1 MGVLAGGN
9 SDVRNMVGHVVSEVV
24 SGVGH
29 QDGTS
34 GGRTGH
40 GQEGEADESLR

>member
-1 MGVLAGGN
+1 MGVLAGSN
-9 SDVRNMVGHVVSEVV
+9 SDVRNMVSHVVSEVV

-29 QDGTS
+29 QDGAS

>member
-9 SDVRNMVGHVVSEVV
+9 MVSEVVSEVV
-24 SGVGH
+24 SGVSY

-34 GGRTGH
+34 RGGTGH

>member
-1 MGVLAGGN
+1 MV
-9 SDVRNMVGHVVSEVV
+9 SDVVSEVV
-24 SGVGH
+24 SGVVSGVSY

-34 GGRTGH
+34 RGGTGH

>member
-9 SDVRNMVGHVVSEVV
+9 SDVRNVVSHVVTEVMT
-24 SGVGH
+24 H
-29 QDGTS
+29 QDGTC
-34 GGRTGH
+34 GGGAGH